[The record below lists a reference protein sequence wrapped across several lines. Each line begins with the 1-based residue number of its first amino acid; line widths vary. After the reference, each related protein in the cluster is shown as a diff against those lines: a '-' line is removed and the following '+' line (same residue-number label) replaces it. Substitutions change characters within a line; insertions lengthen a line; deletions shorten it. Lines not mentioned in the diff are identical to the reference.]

1 MKKIFS
7 SEENPLPW
15 LDYMLNAVEHTN
27 FFENRATEYARAST
41 TGNWQDIFKQDS
53 IMTDVQE
60 KPTLVFDDNNYVIED
75 LSEKAQ
81 YIVGQ
86 LQDLAQQ
93 GNATRARLD
102 QIEVARSG
110 FTEMLREELAAEPAE
125 GEVVPE

>member
-1 MKKIFS
+1 
-7 SEENPLPW
+7 
-15 LDYMLNAVEHTN
+15 
-27 FFENRATEYARAST
+27 
-41 TGNWQDIFKQDS
+41 
-53 IMTDVQE
+53 MTDVQE

-93 GNATRARLD
+93 GNSTRARLD
-102 QIEVARSG
+102 QIEVARAG

>member
-1 MKKIFS
+1 
-7 SEENPLPW
+7 
-15 LDYMLNAVEHTN
+15 
-27 FFENRATEYARAST
+27 
-41 TGNWQDIFKQDS
+41 
-53 IMTDVQE
+53 MTDVQQ

-81 YIVGQ
+81 YLVGQ

-110 FTEMLREELAAEPAE
+110 FTDMLREELAEAPAE
-125 GEVVPE
+125 GEVVEG

>member
-1 MKKIFS
+1 
-7 SEENPLPW
+7 
-15 LDYMLNAVEHTN
+15 
-27 FFENRATEYARAST
+27 
-41 TGNWQDIFKQDS
+41 
-53 IMTDVQE
+53 MTDVQE

-81 YIVGQ
+81 YLVGQ

-110 FTEMLREELAAEPAE
+110 FTDMLREELAEAPAE
-125 GEVVPE
+125 GEVVEG

>member
-1 MKKIFS
+1 
-7 SEENPLPW
+7 
-15 LDYMLNAVEHTN
+15 
-27 FFENRATEYARAST
+27 
-41 TGNWQDIFKQDS
+41 
-53 IMTDVQE
+53 MTDVQE

-93 GNATRARLD
+93 ANASRARLD

-110 FTEMLREELAAEPAE
+110 FTEMLREELAEAPAE
-125 GEVVPE
+125 GEVVEG

>member
-1 MKKIFS
+1 
-7 SEENPLPW
+7 
-15 LDYMLNAVEHTN
+15 
-27 FFENRATEYARAST
+27 
-41 TGNWQDIFKQDS
+41 
-53 IMTDVQE
+53 MTDVQE

-93 GNATRARLD
+93 ANSTRARLD

-110 FTEMLREELAAEPAE
+110 FTNMLREELTAEPAE

>member
-1 MKKIFS
+1 
-7 SEENPLPW
+7 
-15 LDYMLNAVEHTN
+15 
-27 FFENRATEYARAST
+27 
-41 TGNWQDIFKQDS
+41 
-53 IMTDVQE
+53 MTDVQE

-81 YIVGQ
+81 YLVGQ

-110 FTEMLREELAAEPAE
+110 FTDMLREELAAEPAE

>member
-1 MKKIFS
+1 
-7 SEENPLPW
+7 
-15 LDYMLNAVEHTN
+15 
-27 FFENRATEYARAST
+27 
-41 TGNWQDIFKQDS
+41 
-53 IMTDVQE
+53 MTDVQE
-60 KPTLVFDDNNYVIED
+60 KPTLIFDDNNYVIED

-125 GEVVPE
+125 GEVVE

>member
-1 MKKIFS
+1 MT
-7 SEENPLPW
+7 
-15 LDYMLNAVEHTN
+15 D
-27 FFENRATEYARAST
+27 
-41 TGNWQDIFKQDS
+41 
-53 IMTDVQE
+53 TDVQE

-125 GEVVPE
+125 GEVVLE

>member
-1 MKKIFS
+1 MT
-7 SEENPLPW
+7 
-15 LDYMLNAVEHTN
+15 D
-27 FFENRATEYARAST
+27 
-41 TGNWQDIFKQDS
+41 
-53 IMTDVQE
+53 TDVQE

-81 YIVGQ
+81 YLVGQ

-102 QIEVARSG
+102 QIEVARNG

-125 GEVVPE
+125 GEVVE